1 MNIKDYIY
9 LDVETNSLQQY
20 HKKYM
25 NASVEKMHVDIG
37 ALQGSRVLCY
47 HILVLTGS
55 EVSAELLASKGVGT
69 FNGEAGARPKLE
81 TKKLQLL
88 HMAKKFS

>member
-1 MNIKDYIY
+1 MK
-9 LDVETNSLQQY
+9 L
-20 HKKYM
+20 
-25 NASVEKMHVDIG
+25 SVEKMNVDIG
-37 ALQGSRVLCY
+37 ALRVLCY

-81 TKKLQLL
+81 KKTLQLF
-88 HMAKKFS
+88 HKAKNFS

>member
-1 MNIKDYIY
+1 MSEWRKCLLILGLY
-9 LDVETNSLQQY
+9 V
-20 HKKYM
+20 
-25 NASVEKMHVDIG
+25 
-37 ALQGSRVLCY
+37 SRVLCY
-47 HILVLTGS
+47 HVLVLTGR

-88 HMAKKFS
+88 HTEKNKIYSTNR

>member
-1 MNIKDYIY
+1 MK
-9 LDVETNSLQQY
+9 L
-20 HKKYM
+20 
-25 NASVEKMHVDIG
+25 SVEKMNVDIG
-37 ALQGSRVLCY
+37 ALRVLCY

-81 TKKLQLL
+81 TKKL
-88 HMAKKFS
+88 

>member
-1 MNIKDYIY
+1 MLI
-9 LDVETNSLQQY
+9 L
-20 HKKYM
+20 
-25 NASVEKMHVDIG
+25 G
-37 ALQGSRVLCY
+37 LCY

-81 TKKLQLL
+81 TKKLQLF